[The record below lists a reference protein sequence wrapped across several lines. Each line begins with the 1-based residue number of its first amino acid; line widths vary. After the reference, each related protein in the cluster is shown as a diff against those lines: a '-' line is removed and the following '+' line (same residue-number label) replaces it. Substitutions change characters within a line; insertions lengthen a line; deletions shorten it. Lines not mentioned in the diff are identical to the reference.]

1 MVGSV
6 ARVEYLIEDFVE
18 RRATLS
24 RALQYGVGMLTAG
37 CLRINDILEWVD
49 SSTLLAL
56 ERAKIIPLPNT
67 MCNVLCHP
75 LGC

>member
-24 RALQYGVGMLTAG
+24 RAVQYGVGMLTAG

-49 SSTLLAL
+49 SSTLLAP
-56 ERAKIIPLPNT
+56 ESGKIKPLPNT
-67 MCNVLCHP
+67 MCNILCHP